1 MSSPLLPLD
10 VLESSTRRVVRTGDG
25 RFFAAADDVA
35 EPAADPRI
43 QAQASALHQ
52 RRAQWTSHPATL
64 HVVGAA
70 ELWQD
75 SLITQVRHALEVRG
89 ISCVITA
96 EPADAAP
103 LTTDVALL
111 LQNDP
116 ATRSQWCRGL
126 RQNVPVTSLYREGDL
141 WFIDPLCAS
150 PDDPDASQVTR
161 RRHAASPA
169 ARELELWW
177 DSAAPGHTTQEPDSA
192 TQAAILTRLL
202 GMLHAHWS
210 TGAASDADRRT
221 LWIHDSVRGTATTH
235 TVLGFPEPA
244 PRPS

>member
-35 EPAADPRI
+35 EPAVDARI
-43 QAQASALHQ
+43 QKQASALHRQ
-52 RRAQWTSHPATL
+52 RACWTSHPATL
-64 HVVGAA
+64 HVVGAP
-70 ELWQD
+70 EPWQK
-75 SLITQVRHALEVRG
+75 SLIAEVRHALEARG
-89 ISCVITA
+89 ITCTTTA

-103 LTTDVALL
+103 LNTDVALL

-116 ATRSQWCRGL
+116 ATRSRWCRRL
-126 RQNVPVTSLYREGDL
+126 RPNAPVTSLYREGDL
-141 WFIDPLCAS
+141 WFIDPLCTS
-150 PDDPDASQVTR
+150 PGDPDAAQVTR

-177 DSAAPGHTTQEPDSA
+177 DSAAPGRTTQEPDSA
-192 TQAAILTRLL
+192 TRAAILTRLL

-210 TGAASDADRRT
+210 AGPAADADRRT
-221 LWIHDSVRGTATTH
+221 LWIHDTVRGTATTH